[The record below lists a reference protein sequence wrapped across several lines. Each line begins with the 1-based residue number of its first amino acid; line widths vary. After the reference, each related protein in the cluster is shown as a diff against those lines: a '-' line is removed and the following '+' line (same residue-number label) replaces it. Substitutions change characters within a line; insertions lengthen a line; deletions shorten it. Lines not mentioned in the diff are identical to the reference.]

1 MSAPI
6 QLIVAAFSDPEEA
19 GRLLEDLKAGRRAGL
34 VGIIDAAAATKDA
47 EGELRITNARHRG
60 RRGLLTGGAVG
71 GVIALLSGPIG
82 WGAAAGGGVIG
93 GLLGRVRNAPFRASV
108 EDLAAS
114 LTPGSSLLVALVEHR
129 WVEMVEEVA
138 RELGAQVLREELKA
152 DIADQLEAGG
162 NVAFSVAADDEGT
175 VAGGRVASGPEGH
188 VEVSGFLAGEDG
200 ILLTDAELTDE
211 ELPAASAGAE
221 VDEADRPGPT
231 T

>member
-6 QLIVAAFSDPEEA
+6 QLIVAAFSDPDEA
-19 GRLLEDLKAGRRAGL
+19 GRLLDDLKAGRRAGL

-47 EGELRITNARHRG
+47 DGELRITNARHRS

-82 WGAAAGGGVIG
+82 WGAAAGVGVIG
-93 GLLGRVRNAPFRASV
+93 GLLGRVRNAPFKASV
-108 EDLAAS
+108 EDLAGS

-129 WVEMVEEVA
+129 WVEMVEELA

-162 NVAFSVAADDEGT
+162 NVAFTVAADDEGT
-175 VAGGRVASGPEGH
+175 VAGGRVATGAEGR
-188 VEVSGFLAGEDG
+188 VEVAGFLAGEDG
-200 ILLTDAELTDE
+200 ILLADAELTDE
-211 ELPAASAGAE
+211 ELPAPSPEDE
-221 VDEADRPGPT
+221 VADEDRSDPT